1 MKPTVY
7 IETTIIS
14 YLTAWRSNN
23 AVRAAHQVATREWW
37 DHERGGYELRTSEV
51 VRIEAS
57 AGDPLAAAERIAV
70 LDQLPLLPVTAEA
83 RRLGGEL
90 LARMVLPATED
101 RDAAHIA
108 IAATNG
114 MDYLLTRNCGHLANA
129 TLRTRIELVCR
140 SLGYEPPVICT
151 PLELREVKP

>member
-1 MKPTVY
+1 MNPTVY

-14 YLTAWRSNN
+14 YLTAWPSND

-37 DHERGGYELRTSEV
+37 DHERVAYQLCTSEV
-51 VRIEAS
+51 ARVEAS
-57 AGDPLAAAERIAV
+57 AGDPVAAAERVAV
-70 LDQLPLLPVTAEA
+70 LDQLRLLPVTPEA
-83 RRLGGEL
+83 RQLAGEL
-90 LARMVLPATED
+90 LARTALPATED

-108 IAATNG
+108 VAATNG
-114 MDYLLTRNCGHLANA
+114 VDYLLTWNCRHLANA
-129 TLRTRIELVCR
+129 TLRTRIEMVCR